1 MVLYNGQSGFAYYNI
16 DSGAYL
22 SNRSFPLVYNFGIW
36 YSDFNQ
42 TITAYTLFLAQFIN
56 SMPTY
61 TIGSPSVFQANATTS
76 STFSG
81 QTTGSYNSTFNY
93 QTYNIPIAPST
104 NYVTVL
110 YNTSWIPSNIYPSTY
125 LPIQNGTHY
134 ITIEDVKGFGS
145 VQVTL
150 IEPSTEIGHST
161 YQNIQYI
168 MPAGITAP
176 VDYFTNVIT
185 MTPFGSSSPT
195 TIKTASQLVQIP
207 YGSTVSIS
215 VLDPWGDQVGSVPN
229 YLIANESGAIS
240 IPLNVTELQFDF
252 FNSTANYVYLA
263 HNGINESFF
272 NSAIVANGT
281 TFQWTTSYYSVTSG
295 QQEFKSGSVTTDET
309 IQPLL
314 IYLKAPIGQLQVE
327 VNAYSGSNLGT
338 LSNSGNPRVE
348 SFINDQP
355 YTLGTTFTGY
365 QGSTYEIR
373 IADLLNQTLLETN
386 VTLQSSFTS
395 LTETITTPSYW
406 MGIENDEQLPQNSPL
421 ATEYVS
427 LNVTGSS
434 EHYNFTDSVGQNWI
448 GYFLAGNYTVH
459 MHDNVTN
466 TFYVNISKSN
476 QQFYLNGQALLNLT
490 EFDAKINQLLNYTQ
504 SVANTT
510 YGLRIVQAS
519 STPTILTNQ
528 AETLSWNVFYNN
540 YTSFPSAKLKNST
553 ILVVLKNSTGS
564 SQSFTSSS
572 TVSGN
577 TVTYT
582 VTPTSSGSFS
592 AEIDVIY
599 GKYAGASSSQ
609 FTVNSPQK
617 VSVGMSLAFGISN
630 SLNTNQSYVV
640 PLYLYYG
647 NQTRFN
653 LTDTALAFPYATLY
667 VLQGNTVIHTYAP
680 VNYSAGAIDF
690 SVAGMPT
697 GQYTFYAEVSSF
709 NLSGSPVHAA
719 ITQTENIQPKTL
731 SPLQSFEQFW
741 VGLGQ
746 SIASNLLVTLIVTL
760 FLVIGTFGLRYLI
773 RYINRKLKRDKTDAQ
788 AVDNSL
794 VASAATELTQG
805 NLQSNYDLAAKYA
818 SLSTAQQDAFMR
830 SPDGVVDK
838 IPVKIGSRAMTLL
851 DARNILEKMQNHKDG
866 NLLDSVRTILKRRK

>member
-1 MVLYNGQSGFAYYNI
+1 
-16 DSGAYL
+16 
-22 SNRSFPLVYNFGIW
+22 
-36 YSDFNQ
+36 
-42 TITAYTLFLAQFIN
+42 
-56 SMPTY
+56 
-61 TIGSPSVFQANATTS
+61 
-76 STFSG
+76 
-81 QTTGSYNSTFNY
+81 
-93 QTYNIPIAPST
+93 
-104 NYVTVL
+104 
-110 YNTSWIPSNIYPSTY
+110 
-125 LPIQNGTHY
+125 
-134 ITIEDVKGFGS
+134 
-145 VQVTL
+145 
-150 IEPSTEIGHST
+150 
-161 YQNIQYI
+161 
-168 MPAGITAP
+168 
-176 VDYFTNVIT
+176 
-185 MTPFGSSSPT
+185 
-195 TIKTASQLVQIP
+195 
-207 YGSTVSIS
+207 
-215 VLDPWGDQVGSVPN
+215 
-229 YLIANESGAIS
+229 
-240 IPLNVTELQFDF
+240 
-252 FNSTANYVYLA
+252 
-263 HNGINESFF
+263 
-272 NSAIVANGT
+272 
-281 TFQWTTSYYSVTSG
+281 
-295 QQEFKSGSVTTDET
+295 
-309 IQPLL
+309 
-314 IYLKAPIGQLQVE
+314 
-327 VNAYSGSNLGT
+327 
-338 LSNSGNPRVE
+338 
-348 SFINDQP
+348 
-355 YTLGTTFTGY
+355 
-365 QGSTYEIR
+365 
-373 IADLLNQTLLETN
+373 
-386 VTLQSSFTS
+386 
-395 LTETITTPSYW
+395 
-406 MGIENDEQLPQNSPL
+406 
-421 ATEYVS
+421 
-427 LNVTGSS
+427 
-434 EHYNFTDSVGQNWI
+434 
-448 GYFLAGNYTVH
+448 
-459 MHDNVTN
+459 
-466 TFYVNISKSN
+466 
-476 QQFYLNGQALLNLT
+476 
-490 EFDAKINQLLNYTQ
+490 
-504 SVANTT
+504 
-510 YGLRIVQAS
+510 
-519 STPTILTNQ
+519 
-528 AETLSWNVFYNN
+528 
-540 YTSFPSAKLKNST
+540 
-553 ILVVLKNSTGS
+553 S

-866 NLLDSVRTILKRRK
+866 NLLDSVRTILKRKEVKKSE